1 MFKRIMSIV
10 KRDFKSSVR
19 EFILVYI
26 MIAPFILAFG
36 LTFFIPSVESTT
48 MQFAI
53 HTNVEGDF
61 IEYADQFGLVEVFE
75 TESAIAKRLSSIDEV
90 IGITSRDGKLEILL
104 YGDERQ
110 GAKELSEKMVRAYED
125 DKKLSEYTFTSLG
138 QTESPVAL
146 IGVISLIAMAL
157 ALGGGIIGL
166 NIIEEKEEG
175 TLRAIQVSPVRQAEF
190 FLGKSLL
197 GALIAMIQIVGILFI
212 VGYGNVHLGQTLMFS
227 FVNLTILVLLGFL
240 IGVLSSNQVMGLANM
255 KFLFLPIA
263 VSILGA
269 VLVPAKWQFSLFWS
283 PFYWSYLGYE
293 GILQKT
299 ATWAQLGQYT
309 LYILI
314 LFILIF
320 LLSKRYIKKGLTQTS

>member
-1 MFKRIMSIV
+1 MLKRIMSIV

-19 EFILVYI
+19 EFILLYI

-53 HTNVEGDF
+53 HSNVEEDF
-61 IEYADQFGLVEVFE
+61 LEYARQFGVVEVFDSQ
-75 TESAIAKRLSSIDEV
+75 SAITKRLSAIDEV
-90 IGITSRDGKLEILL
+90 IGVDSNGDGLEILI
-104 YGDERQ
+104 YGDERE
-110 GAKELSEKMVRAYED
+110 GAQELAIKMVRAYESGKTLND
-125 DKKLSEYTFTSLG
+125 YSFSSLG
-138 QTESPVAL
+138 ESESPVAL
-146 IGVISLIAMAL
+146 IGVISLFAMAL

-175 TLRAIQVSPVRQAEF
+175 TVQAIHVSPVRQVEF
-190 FLGKSLL
+190 FAGKSIL
-197 GALIAMIQIVGILFI
+197 GALIAMIQIIGILFI
-212 VGYGNVHLGQTLMFS
+212 VGYDDVNLAQTIAFS
-227 FVNLTILVLLGFL
+227 FVNLTILILLGFL

-269 VLVPAKWQFSLFWS
+269 VLVPANWKFTLYWS

-293 GILQKT
+293 KILQRT
-299 ATWAQLGQYT
+299 ASWFDIGQYS

-314 LFILIF
+314 LFIMIF
-320 LLSKRYIKKGLTQTS
+320 YFSKRYIKKGLTQTS

>member
-1 MFKRIMSIV
+1 
-10 KRDFKSSVR
+10 
-19 EFILVYI
+19 
-26 MIAPFILAFG
+26 
-36 LTFFIPSVESTT
+36 
-48 MQFAI
+48 
-53 HTNVEGDF
+53 
-61 IEYADQFGLVEVFE
+61 
-75 TESAIAKRLSSIDEV
+75 
-90 IGITSRDGKLEILL
+90 LL

-110 GAKELSEKMVRAYED
+110 GAQELAIKMVKAYKD
-125 DKKLSEYTFTSLG
+125 DKKLNEYTFSSLG
-138 QTESPVAL
+138 ETESPVAL

-175 TLRAIQVSPVRQAEF
+175 TIQAIQVSPVRQGEF
-190 FLGKSLL
+190 FTGKSLL
-197 GALIAMIQIVGILFI
+197 GALMALVQIIGILFI
-212 VGYGNVHLGQTLMFS
+212 VGYGDVDMVQTLVFS

-240 IGVLSSNQVMGLANM
+240 IGVLSGNQVMGLANM

-269 VLVPAKWQFSLFWS
+269 VLVPSNWQFTLYWS

-299 ATWAQLGQYT
+299 ATWFELGTYS

-314 LFILIF
+314 FFTVIF
-320 LLSKRYIKKGLTQTS
+320 YISKRYIKKGLTQTS